1 MNKKLVIVLLI
12 VFAVI
17 AGGIYGGYVYLDSRI
32 NIEGYYSGISVAGVD
47 ISGLSK
53 NEALK
58 KLEYSLEKDF
68 GTKGVHVKS
77 PEYKGEETFLSYSK
91 LSYTYDYETAL
102 NEAYSVG
109 RNGSII
115 DRFMTINELEATP
128 VDIAVEPLYN
138 ESRLDYEVNAIADKY
153 ARLPK
158 DAEFDFNGGNI
169 KVTQHLNGT
178 EVDVAVLKS
187 DIVSMIH
194 TGGTVNVPLRIV
206 EPVIKAEF
214 YEKIN
219 GKIGEFSTSFKG
231 SAAGRVNNI
240 KLSANAFKGVLL
252 MPGDELS
259 YNETTGPRMASAG
272 YQEAPV
278 ILNGELT
285 PGMGGGVCQ
294 TSTTL
299 YNALLLADLEIIERS
314 PHSMPPAY
322 VPKGTDGA
330 VATGYLDLVFK
341 NNFDYPVYFDSEVD
355 GTRVYF
361 YIYGDMRSRDYS
373 VKIDTQLN
381 ATIPYK
387 IHENLDPTLPPGARV
402 LIQEGRTGY
411 KVSTF
416 KSIIKNGEVVSTER
430 ISSDYYRERD
440 FIYKIGPAVVV
451 QPEVIAPVVEVPEP
465 VLEEPSDISPEVLP

>member
-1 MNKKLVIVLLI
+1 MNKKIVIVLLI

-17 AGGIYGGYVYLDSRI
+17 AGGMYGGYMYLDSRI

-47 ISGLSK
+47 IGGLSK
-53 NEALK
+53 DEALK
-58 KLEYSLEKDF
+58 KLKSSLEKDF
-68 GTKGVHVKS
+68 GTMGVHVES
-77 PEYKGEETFLSYSK
+77 TEHKGEKIFLSYSK
-91 LSYTYDYETAL
+91 LGYTYDYETAL
-102 NEAYSVG
+102 NEAYKVG
-109 RNGSII
+109 RDGNII
-115 DRFMTINELEATP
+115 DRFMIINELKASPT
-128 VDIAVEPLYN
+128 DIAVEPVYN
-138 ESRLDYEVNAIADKY
+138 EVRLDYEVNAIADKY

-158 DAEFDFNGGNI
+158 DAEFDFNGGDI

-178 EVDVAVLKS
+178 EVDIAALRT
-187 DIVSMIH
+187 DIVKMIH
-194 TGGTVNVPLRIV
+194 TGGTVDIPLKLI
-206 EPVIKAEF
+206 EPDIKAEF

-240 KLSANAFKGVLL
+240 KLSAGAFKGVLL

-330 VATGYLDLVFK
+330 VATGYLDLRFK
-341 NNFDYPVYFDSEVD
+341 NNFDYPIYFDSEVI

-361 YIYGDMRSRDYS
+361 YIYGDMRSRDYT
-373 VKIDTQLN
+373 VKIETQLN

-387 IHENLDPTLPPGARV
+387 IHENLDPSLPPGARV
-402 LIQEGRTGY
+402 LVQEGRTGY

-416 KSIIKNGEVVSTER
+416 KSIIKNDEVVSTER

-451 QPEVIAPVVEVPEP
+451 QPEVIAPVVEVPQPEI
-465 VLEEPSDISPEVLP
+465 EEPLDISPEVLP